1 MNCIKYKGRE
11 YKTGDTII
19 FKIDGVIVRGKLYI
33 KPKEIYDSGSWI
45 NAYVCHNNK
54 KFDGSSASEKFGYT
68 YSWSFTLDL
77 RDKDP
82 FDGSDVQIICPDI
95 DVDDKKN
102 FKISKKLKLYLETQ
116 ELELVAAFFER
127 GTIFKQYNKIE
138 ISDKTGY
145 VKLTDTTKNRF
156 VDIKFGRFLT
166 SLFKE
171 IKDVYDIELG
181 FNNKD
186 VERFYNCF
194 VAYQNNTCTEV
205 LELKGE
211 DILEGYKL
219 ENYLLP
225 KSTLGGSCMTDK
237 LDNIKLYTLNPNI
250 VSLLV
255 IKTFGKIVGRCFIW
269 NTNQGK
275 VMDKQY
281 TCFDWVNSKFDTIL
295 KKNNYI
301 CQSTLESYPTCKKI
315 DIQLDNIDVDKYPYI
330 DTFRFLN
337 REKGLLTNAINED
350 MDVKKTIE
358 QNLAYIQLSRTTGD
372 YIYFDERGREHY
384 NEDENEDEFF
394 EDEVLEV
401 VE

>member
-1 MNCIKYKGRE
+1 MNCIKYKGKE
-11 YKTGDTII
+11 YKTGDAII
-19 FKIDGVIVRGKLYI
+19 FKIDNIIVRGKLYI
-33 KPKEIYDSGSWI
+33 TPSSSKTWI

-54 KFDGSSASEKFGYT
+54 KFDGSIASEKFGYT
-68 YSWSFTLDL
+68 YSWSFTVDL
-77 RDKDP
+77 RDRDP

-95 DVDDKKN
+95 DVDDKEN
-102 FKISKKLKLYLETQ
+102 FKITKKLKLYLETQ
-116 ELELVAAFFER
+116 ELELVASFFER

-138 ISDKTGY
+138 MSEKTGY
-145 VKLTDTTKNRF
+145 VKLTNTDKNRF

-171 IKDVYDIELG
+171 IKDVYGIEFG
-181 FNNKD
+181 FVNKD
-186 VERFYNCF
+186 VEKFYNCF
-194 VAYQNNTCTEV
+194 VAYQTNTSTEI
-205 LELKGE
+205 LELKGD
-211 DILEGYKL
+211 DILEAYKQ
-219 ENYLLP
+219 ENYLLV
-225 KSTLGGSCMTDK
+225 KSSLGGSCMSDK
-237 LDNIKLYTLNPNI
+237 LDNIKLYTLNPNV

-301 CQSTLESYPTCKKI
+301 CQSTLEDYPNCKKI
-315 DIQLDNIDVDKYPYI
+315 DIQLENIDVDKYPYI

-337 REKGLLTNAINED
+337 RKKGLLTNAFNED
-350 MDVKKTIE
+350 MEYKRTKEEYLDF
-358 QNLAYIQLSRTTGD
+358 IQLSRTTGD

-384 NEDENEDEFF
+384 NEDEDENEFL

>member
-1 MNCIKYKGRE
+1 MNCIKYKGKE
-11 YKTGDTII
+11 YKTGDAII
-19 FKIDGVIVRGKLYI
+19 FKIDNIIVRGKLYI
-33 KPKEIYDSGSWI
+33 TPSSSKTWI

-54 KFDGSSASEKFGYT
+54 KFDGSIASEKFGYT
-68 YSWSFTLDL
+68 YSWSFTVDL
-77 RDKDP
+77 RDRDP

-95 DVDDKKN
+95 DVDDKEN
-102 FKISKKLKLYLETQ
+102 FKITKKLKLYLETQ

-138 ISDKTGY
+138 MSEKTGY
-145 VKLTDTTKNRF
+145 VKLTNTDKNRF

-171 IKDVYDIELG
+171 IKDVYGIEFG
-181 FNNKD
+181 FLNKD
-186 VERFYNCF
+186 VEKFYNCF
-194 VAYQNNTCTEV
+194 VAYQTNSCTEI
-205 LELKGE
+205 LELKGN
-211 DILEGYKL
+211 DILEAYKE
-219 ENYLLP
+219 ENYLLV
-225 KSTLGGSCMTDK
+225 KSSLGGSCMSDK
-237 LDNIKLYTLNPNI
+237 LDNIKLYTLNPNV

-301 CQSTLESYPTCKKI
+301 CQSTLEDYPNCKKI
-315 DIQLDNIDVDKYPYI
+315 DIQLENIDVDKYPYI

-337 REKGLLTNAINED
+337 RKKGLLTNAFNED
-350 MDVKKTIE
+350 MEYKRTKEEYLDF
-358 QNLAYIQLSRTTGD
+358 IQLSRTTGD

-384 NEDENEDEFF
+384 NEDEDENEFL

>member
-1 MNCIKYKGRE
+1 MNCIKYKGKE

-33 KPKEIYDSGSWI
+33 TPSSSKTWI

-54 KFDGSSASEKFGYT
+54 KFDGSIASEKFGYT
-68 YSWSFTLDL
+68 YSWSFTVDL
-77 RDKDP
+77 RDRDP

-95 DVDDKKN
+95 DVDDKEN
-102 FKISKKLKLYLETQ
+102 FKITKKLKLYLETQ
-116 ELELVAAFFER
+116 ELELVASFFER

-138 ISDKTGY
+138 MSEKTGY
-145 VKLTDTTKNRF
+145 VKLTNTDKNRF

-171 IKDVYDIELG
+171 IKDVYGIEFG
-181 FNNKD
+181 FVNKD
-186 VERFYNCF
+186 VEKFYNCF
-194 VAYQNNTCTEV
+194 VAYQTNTSTEI
-205 LELKGE
+205 LELKGD
-211 DILEGYKL
+211 DILEAYKE
-219 ENYLLP
+219 ENYLLV
-225 KSTLGGSCMTDK
+225 KSSLGGSCMSDK
-237 LDNIKLYTLNPNI
+237 LDNIKLYTLNPNV

-301 CQSTLESYPTCKKI
+301 CQSTLEDYPNCKKI
-315 DIQLDNIDVDKYPYI
+315 DIQLENIDVDKYPYI

-337 REKGLLTNAINED
+337 RKKGLLTNAFNED
-350 MDVKKTIE
+350 MEYKRTKEEYLDF
-358 QNLAYIQLSRTTGD
+358 IQLSRTTGD

-384 NEDENEDEFF
+384 NEDEDENEFL

>member
-1 MNCIKYKGRE
+1 MNCIKYKGKE
-11 YKTGDTII
+11 YKTGDAII
-19 FKIDGVIVRGKLYI
+19 FKIDNIIVRGKLYI
-33 KPKEIYDSGSWI
+33 TPSSSKTWI

-54 KFDGSSASEKFGYT
+54 KFDGSIASEKFGYT
-68 YSWSFTLDL
+68 YSWSFTVDL
-77 RDKDP
+77 RDRDP

-95 DVDDKKN
+95 DVDDKEN
-102 FKISKKLKLYLETQ
+102 FKITKKLKLYLETQ

-138 ISDKTGY
+138 MSEKTGY
-145 VKLTDTTKNRF
+145 VKLTNTDKNRF

-171 IKDVYDIELG
+171 IKDVYGIEFG
-181 FNNKD
+181 FVNKD
-186 VERFYNCF
+186 VEKFYNCF
-194 VAYQNNTCTEV
+194 VAYQTNTSTEI
-205 LELKGE
+205 LELKGD
-211 DILEGYKL
+211 DILEAYKE
-219 ENYLLP
+219 ENYLLV
-225 KSTLGGSCMTDK
+225 KSSLGGSCMSDK
-237 LDNIKLYTLNPNI
+237 LDNIKLYTLNPNV

-301 CQSTLESYPTCKKI
+301 CQSTLEDYPNCKKI
-315 DIQLDNIDVDKYPYI
+315 DIQLENIDVDKYPYI

-337 REKGLLTNAINED
+337 RKKGFLTNAFNED
-350 MDVKKTIE
+350 MEYKRTKEEYLDF
-358 QNLAYIQLSRTTGD
+358 IQLSRTTGD

-384 NEDENEDEFF
+384 NEDEDENEFL

>member
-1 MNCIKYKGRE
+1 MNCIKYKGKE
-11 YKTGDTII
+11 YKSGDTII
-19 FKIDGVIVRGKLYI
+19 FKIDEVIVRGKLYI
-33 KPKEIYDSGSWI
+33 KPKESYDSANWI

-54 KFDGSSASEKFGYT
+54 KFDGSSCSEKFGYE
-68 YSWSFTLDL
+68 YSWSFTIDL

-82 FDGSDVQIICPDI
+82 FDGSDVKIICPDI
-95 DVDDKKN
+95 DVDDKEN

-225 KSTLGGSCMTDK
+225 KSTLGGSCMTGK
-237 LDNIKLYTLNPNI
+237 LENIKLYTLNPNV

-301 CQSTLESYPTCKKI
+301 CQSTLEDYPTCKKI
-315 DIQLDNIDVDKYPYI
+315 DIQLDNHDVNKYPFV
-330 DTFRFLN
+330 DTFRFFN
-337 REKGLLTNAINED
+337 KEKGFLTNAINED
-350 MDVKKTIE
+350 MEAKKTVE
-358 QNLAYIQLSRTTGD
+358 QNLAFIQLSRTTGD
-372 YIYFDERGREHY
+372 YYYFDERGNQRY
-384 NEDENEDEFF
+384 SDEDDGVQDSIEEV
-394 EDEVLEV
+394 VLE
-401 VE
+401 E

>member
-1 MNCIKYKGRE
+1 MDCIKYKGKE
-11 YKTGDTII
+11 YKTGDAII
-19 FKIDGVIVRGKLYI
+19 FKIDNIIVRGKLYI
-33 KPKEIYDSGSWI
+33 TPSSSKTWI

-54 KFDGSSASEKFGYT
+54 KFDGSYSSEKFGYE
-68 YSWSFTLDL
+68 YSWSFSIDL
-77 RDKDP
+77 RDKDI
-82 FDGSDVQIICPDI
+82 FEGTDVKIICPDT
-95 DVDDKKN
+95 DVADKEN
-102 FKISKKLKLYLETQ
+102 FKITKKLKLYLETQ
-116 ELELVAAFFER
+116 ELELVQSFFER

-138 ISDKTGY
+138 MSEKTGY
-145 VKLTDTTKNRF
+145 IKLTNTDKNRF

-171 IKDVYDIELG
+171 IKDVYGIDFG
-181 FNNKD
+181 FVNKD
-186 VERFYNCF
+186 VEKFYNCF
-194 VAYQNNTCTEV
+194 VAYQTNTSTEI
-205 LELKGE
+205 LELKGD
-211 DILEGYKL
+211 DILEAYKE
-219 ENYLLP
+219 ENYLLA
-225 KSTLGGSCMTDK
+225 KSSLGGSCMTDK
-237 LDNIKLYTLNPNI
+237 LDNIKLYTLNPNV

-301 CQSTLESYPTCKKI
+301 CQSTLENYPTCKKI

-337 REKGLLTNAINED
+337 REKGFLTNAFNED
-350 MDVKKTIE
+350 MEYKRTKE
-358 QNLAYIQLSRTTGD
+358 EYLAFIQLSRTTGD

-384 NEDENEDEFF
+384 SDDEDDINDFD
-394 EDEVLEV
+394 DEVLEV